1 MVSFKGRRPMGKPM
15 GKPMGRPF
23 KKKPKFRKTF
33 KKKVKRKPSEPQI
46 ISMDNTGMEALYLK
60 SLMDTATPVVVKL
73 TSGEMIRGY
82 VKYYDKD
89 TFSFGPSDGSPKL
102 FVRKTGVR
110 YLFEDPDADQAVAA
124 KLAEDFDE
132 DDEDFEDD
140 EEYEDEEEEE
150 LAEEVA

>member
-15 GKPMGRPF
+15 GRPMGKPF
-23 KKKPKFRKTF
+23 KKKPKYRKF
-33 KKKVKRKPSEPQI
+33 KKKPKKKPAQPQI

-60 SLMDTATPVVVKL
+60 SLMDSATPVVVKL
-73 TSGEMIRGY
+73 TSGELIRGY

-110 YLFEDPDADQAVAA
+110 YLYEDPEAEEANTVA
-124 KLAEDFDE
+124 LAED
-132 DDEDFEDD
+132 DDEDMEELEGD
-140 EEYEDEEEEE
+140 EEYEEEEEEE